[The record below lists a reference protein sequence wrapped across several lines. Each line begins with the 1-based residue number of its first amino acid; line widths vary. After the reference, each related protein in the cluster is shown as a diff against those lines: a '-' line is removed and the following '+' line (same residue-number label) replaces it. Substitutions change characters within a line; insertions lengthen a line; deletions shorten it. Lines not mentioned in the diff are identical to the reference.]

1 MLTSATVRS
10 ITKAPVYGSRTCRY
24 LNPAGT
30 VERVFV
36 SPHRQVIPV
45 EDNSGPLAGKKGSD
59 KARIMSAVAGCVIYM
74 AINAILLFGSAGTLD
89 WPMAWAFIVI
99 SLAVFI
105 AGILRSSP
113 DLLDERSRRH
123 DDSKIWDRVIVSV
136 LAAISFIILIVAGLT
151 VRFGM
156 GVQVSLNAQILALVI
171 LTLGNCLIVWAT
183 WTNRFFSATVRLQTD
198 RGHEIVSDGPYRYVR
213 HPGYAGMIVYSLFEP
228 LALGSF
234 WALIPAVLAVV
245 LFIVRTYLE
254 DKTLRE
260 ELPGYWEYSGRVR
273 YRLVPHVW

>member
-1 MLTSATVRS
+1 MLTSATVQS
-10 ITKAPVYGSRTCRY
+10 ITKTPVYGSHTCRCP
-24 LNPAGT
+24 NPAGT

-45 EDNSGPLAGKKGSD
+45 EDNSGPLAGKTGSD
-59 KARIMSAVAGCVIYM
+59 KARITSAVAGCVIYM
-74 AINAILLFGSAGTLD
+74 AINAIILFGSAGTLD

-156 GVQVSLNAQILALVI
+156 GGQVPLNVQVLALVI

-228 LALGSF
+228 LALASY
-234 WALIPAVLAVV
+234 WAFVPAVLAVA

-254 DKTLRE
+254 DTTLQE
-260 ELPGYWEYSGRVR
+260 ELSGYREYAGRVR
-273 YRLVPHVW
+273 NRLVPYVW

>member
-1 MLTSATVRS
+1 MFHTNISNNTTHYESPGERESHMQVCESCSYGGTGNRYPPSAGDTW
-10 ITKAPVYGSRTCRY
+10 
-24 LNPAGT
+24 
-30 VERVFV
+30 
-36 SPHRQVIPV
+36 
-45 EDNSGPLAGKKGSD
+45 EDNPGPLAGKTGSD
-59 KARIMSAVAGCVIYM
+59 KARITSAVAGCVIYM
-74 AINAILLFGSAGTLD
+74 VINAIMLFGSAGTLD

-136 LAAISFIILIVAGLT
+136 LATISFIILIVAGLT

-156 GVQVSLNAQILALVI
+156 GGQVPLNVQVLALVI

-198 RGHEIVSDGPYRYVR
+198 RGHEIVSDGLYRYVR
-213 HPGYAGMIVYSLFEP
+213 HPGHAGISKIQNNDVKILN
-228 LALGSF
+228 
-234 WALIPAVLAVV
+234 
-245 LFIVRTYLE
+245 
-254 DKTLRE
+254 
-260 ELPGYWEYSGRVR
+260 
-273 YRLVPHVW
+273 RLY

>member
-1 MLTSATVRS
+1 M
-10 ITKAPVYGSRTCRY
+10 
-24 LNPAGT
+24 
-30 VERVFV
+30 
-36 SPHRQVIPV
+36 
-45 EDNSGPLAGKKGSD
+45 EDNTGPLAGKTGSD
-59 KARIMSAVAGCVIYM
+59 KARITSAVVGCTIFV
-74 AINAILLFGSAGTLD
+74 AINSALLFGSAGTLD

-105 AGILRSSP
+105 IGILRSGP

-123 DDSKIWDRVIVSV
+123 VDSKIWDRVIVSV
-136 LAAISFIILIVAGLT
+136 LAAISFIILIVAGLS

-156 GVQVSLNAQILALVI
+156 GGQVPLNIQVTALII

-183 WTNRFFSATVRLQTD
+183 WTNRFFSTTVRIQTD
-198 RGHEIVSDGPYRYVR
+198 RGHEIVSDGPYRFVR

-228 LALGSF
+228 LALGSY
-234 WALIPAVLAVV
+234 WAIVPAVLAVV

-260 ELPGYWEYSGRVR
+260 ELPGYREYSGRVR
-273 YRLVPHVW
+273 NRLVPYVW